1 MGEAFESSP
10 LTVGSLNWDDDVE
23 NDEDNE
29 ENADSEDALVRKPI
43 KYIKWSK
50 LYS

>member
-23 NDEDNE
+23 EDEDNE
-29 ENADSEDALVRKPI
+29 EDVSSDSEGVLVRKPI
-43 KYIKWSK
+43 KYSRWS
-50 LYS
+50 